1 MLLPVHDYARPA
13 SLDEALTLLREG
25 GGRARV
31 IAGGT
36 DLVFNMRGML
46 ETPARVVSIRSLPEL
61 RGVETLADGSLR
73 LGAGERLADLAGH
86 PAIAP
91 RYPALAAAIRSVA
104 SLHVRNMATLG
115 GNLCLQTRCWYT
127 NQSEEWRAGRGPC
140 LKTGTSDCHVLRGTP
155 VCVALNNS
163 DIAPLLVAM
172 RASVTLAG
180 PDGRREVA
188 VAGFYT
194 SDGVAHTVLQAD
206 EVLVAVTIPPESR
219 QLLYLKQ
226 SARTGLDFSWGTIA
240 AAAAVNEGRVDSLD
254 LVLGSLTTQ
263 PLRLRE
269 PVRLVLEQGLGDGT
283 IAAAQAALRPE
294 LGALTN
300 LYTPAAY
307 KRELARALLGRAL
320 RQLRGD

>member
-1 MLLPVHDYARPA
+1 MLLPAHDYDRPA
-13 SLDEALTLLREG
+13 SLSEALALLREG

-46 ETPARVVSIRSLPEL
+46 ETPERVVSIRSLPEL
-61 RGVETLADGSLR
+61 RGVATLADGSLR
-73 LGAGERLADLAGH
+73 VGAGERLADLSGH
-86 PAIAP
+86 PDIAP

-163 DIAPLLVAM
+163 DVAPLLIAM
-172 RASVTLAG
+172 RASATLAG
-180 PDGRREVA
+180 PDGCREVA
-188 VAGFYT
+188 LAGFYT
-194 SDGVAHTVLQAD
+194 SDGIAHTVLAPD
-206 EVLVAVTIPPESR
+206 EVLTAVTIPPEPR
-219 QLLYLKQ
+219 RLIYLKQ
-226 SARTGLDFSWGTIA
+226 TSRTGLDFSWATIA
-240 AAAAVNEGRVDSLD
+240 AAAGIHEGRVESLD

-263 PLRLRE
+263 PLALRA
-269 PVRLVLEQGLGDGT
+269 PAGIVLEQGLGDAA
-283 IAAAQAALRPE
+283 IAAAQSALRAE

-320 RQLRGD
+320 RQLREE

>member
-1 MLLPVHDYARPA
+1 MLLPAHDYARPA
-13 SLDEALTLLREG
+13 SLDEALELLHAG

-46 ETPARVVSIRSLPEL
+46 ETPAQVVSIRALPEL

-73 LGAGERLADLAGH
+73 IGAGERLTDLAGH
-86 PAIAP
+86 PGIAP

-104 SLHVRNMATLG
+104 SRHVRNMATLG

-163 DIAPLLVAM
+163 DIAPLLIAM
-172 RASVTLAG
+172 GASASLASPAG
-180 PDGRREVA
+180 TRELPLA
-188 VAGFYT
+188 DFYT
-194 SDGVAHTVLQAD
+194 VDGVAHTVLAAD
-206 EVLVAVTIPPESR
+206 EILSAVTVPAEDR
-219 QLLYLKQ
+219 RLVYLKQ
-226 SARTGLDFSWGTIA
+226 AARTGLDFSWGTIA
-240 AAAAVNEGRVDSLD
+240 AAARVDGQRVDRLD
-254 LVLGSLTTQ
+254 LVLGSLTTR

-269 PVRLVLEQGLGDGT
+269 PARIVQERGLDDDA
-283 IAAAQAALRPE
+283 ISAAQAALRPE

-320 RQLRGD
+320 RQLRED